1 MLIYR
6 SIGERELFQLLNG
19 NIIYGQYDC
28 SAEKQNSSKK
38 TNAICCFVEKYFWKD
53 SKHKFFVI
61 LDIPNNQ
68 IELGKGIYYA
78 SKNLSKTKI
87 WSGRKGN
94 TVYEIQEAYIDKY
107 SYKNV
112 CTIYL
117 GNYYANWYMNKH
129 ILPKI
134 EKYNLNV
141 IDFSELSLL
150 LLK

>member
-1 MLIYR
+1 MLLYR
-6 SIGERELFQLLNG
+6 SIGEKELFKLLDG
-19 NIIYGQYDC
+19 DIIYGQYNC
-28 SAEKQNSSKK
+28 SKEIQNSSKK
-38 TNAICCFVEKYFWKD
+38 TNAICCFVEKYFWSD

-68 IELGKGIYYA
+68 IELGNGFYDA

-87 WSGRKGN
+87 WSGRRGN
-94 TVYEIQEAYIDKY
+94 TTYTIQEAYIDEY

-112 CTIYL
+112 RTIYL
-117 GNYYANWYMNKH
+117 GNYFTKRRMKEYV
-129 ILPKI
+129 LPKL
-134 EKYNLNV
+134 EKYNINV